1 MKSLKSLKSLKLLL
15 VLSVTISL
23 TYCSPPITEILAEE
37 LCGCFTKVDS
47 LGVKTKADFDKFPVE
62 SRKAISCMNN
72 VVDKASLEGLSKED
86 RKRMLIKFREDCPD
100 MASAVGI

>member
-1 MKSLKSLKSLKLLL
+1 MKSLKLLL

-23 TYCSPPITEILAEE
+23 TYCSPPISETLGEE

-62 SRKAISCMNN
+62 SRKALSCMKN
-72 VVDKASLEGLSKED
+72 VVDKATLEGLSEED
-86 RKRMLIKFREDCPD
+86 KKRMAIKFREDCPD
-100 MASAVGI
+100 MASLVGV